1 MAKLRRNAFRIAA
14 GVLVLGAV
22 VHVAT
27 VWPRVLDLAAV
38 VDDNA
43 WAIVAAFA
51 LSAVTALAACGLA
64 LLLLW
69 KVPDRPDA
77 RALTLFLA
85 FLAIFWGSLFRFLQI
100 DAGANELSFNL
111 SYGGNWVS
119 QTALAAFVGSTAAFL
134 RFSVLFPRPL
144 TPDRLRPARWR
155 RSPGRLRRWFLRPSV
170 VWGTAFA
177 IFAVQRFLPSLAWR
191 LAGSPDTTTGQ
202 LPPAL
207 LAAVTA
213 GILLIGSFALAAVVL
228 GARNLLDSYRGA
240 SDEERSRILWVVTGF
255 NLASWMVVGALGLML
270 LVGLASI
277 ETVVLSAAIPLALV
291 LAPLVLVV
299 SAAVGILYAGA
310 IDPALALRRST
321 VYGALGTLGVLAFA
335 ALESAV
341 AEWLESR
348 LELPGFVGSVTTGV
362 MVTAALLGLRR
373 AARGWLGR
381 RAGEDGSATA
391 ERFAAKDPE
400 SPA

>member
-14 GVLVLGAV
+14 GALVLGAI

-27 VWPRVLDLAAV
+27 VWPRVLELAAV
-38 VDDNA
+38 VESGA
-43 WAIVAAFA
+43 WVVVAGFA
-51 LSAVTALAACGLA
+51 LSAVTALAACALA

-100 DAGANELSFNL
+100 DAGAGDLSFNL
-111 SYGGNWVS
+111 SYGGGWVS

-134 RFSVLFPRPL
+134 RFSALFPRPL
-144 TPDRLRPARWR
+144 TPDRLRTPRWLR
-155 RSPGRLRRWFLRPSV
+155 NPGRLRRWFLRPSV
-170 VWGTAFA
+170 VWGTALA
-177 IFAVQRFLPSLAWR
+177 ILAVQRFLPSLVWR
-191 LAGSPDTTTGQ
+191 LTGSPDTTTGQ

-207 LAAVTA
+207 LAGVTA
-213 GILLIGSFALAAVVL
+213 GILLIAGFALAAVVL
-228 GARNLLDSYRGA
+228 GARNLLDSYRSA
-240 SDEERSRILWVVTGF
+240 AEEERSRILWVVTGF
-255 NLASWMVVGALGLML
+255 NLASWMVVAALGLML

-277 ETVVLSAAIPLALV
+277 EALVLSAAIPLALV

-321 VYGALGTLGVLAFA
+321 IYGALGAIGVLAFA
-335 ALESAV
+335 ALESAIS
-341 AEWLESR
+341 EWLEGR
-348 LELPGFVGSVTTGV
+348 LELPGFVGSVSTGV
-362 MVTAALLGLRR
+362 IVTIALLALRR
-373 AARGWLGR
+373 TATAWLGR
-381 RAGEDGSATA
+381 RAGEDESLGSSPTA
-391 ERFAAKDPE
+391 D
-400 SPA
+400 